1 MFRVI
6 RRQRK
11 LSEGGNNLLD
21 GLALTDCLTEELS
34 SDLSRLQ
41 SLGPDTE
48 QHISSLVVQQEL
60 ST

>member
-48 QHISSLVVQQEL
+48 QHV
-60 ST
+60 